1 VDLPQLWRIAKSHE
15 ALFANGLEFCSITT
29 AARLKEVDN
38 KPQCGGGMVFD
49 SLAWNGAVPSDR
61 PVKRLVNEH
70 GPRAVIELVEH
81 VLEKPQPG
89 PPFNHCGKGH
99 YLIVDAGSGA
109 DLESGVYFFCVSPP
123 A

>member
-1 VDLPQLWRIAKSHE
+1 
-15 ALFANGLEFCSITT
+15 
-29 AARLKEVDN
+29 
-38 KPQCGGGMVFD
+38 MVFD

-61 PVKRLVNEH
+61 PVKRLAKEQ
-70 GPRAVIELVEH
+70 GPRAVIEMIEH
-81 VLEKPQPG
+81 GHEKPQPG